1 MRVTIYMKEQ
11 INENNYSAVA
21 LGFFDGIHQGH
32 RAVIGKM
39 LKVANEKSLT
49 PIVYTFQKNPALLFG
64 RSVEIITPNEERQH
78 ILKDMGVSKVIEDD
92 FLTVKDYSPREF
104 VEKILVEK
112 LNAKEVFCGFN
123 YHFGKG
129 GVADHNTLKEI
140 CKEFSINVTVADQ
153 VVVDGDTV
161 SSTRIRK
168 LIKNGEMEEVN
179 KLLGHRFGYTS
190 VIEQGNHIGRLMDTP
205 TINQKLPDNIAIPKF
220 GVYTSLV
227 TIKGEQYVGVTNVGV
242 KPTVGNYKPLSET
255 WLPEYN
261 GPDLYGEV
269 IDTRLLCFQ
278 RPEKKFDSLAE
289 LEKTIKNDGKNTLI
303 NIKKYIC

>member
-1 MRVTIYMKEQ
+1 MKEQ

-39 LKVANEKSLT
+39 IKVANEKSLT

-64 RSVEIITPNEERQH
+64 RSVEIITPNEERKI
-78 ILKDMGVSKVIEDD
+78 ILKNMGVSKVIEDD

-104 VEKILVEK
+104 VKKILVEK

-140 CKEFSINVTVADQ
+140 CKEFSINVTVTDQ

-168 LIKNGEMEEVN
+168 LIKNGEME
-179 KLLGHRFGYTS
+179 
-190 VIEQGNHIGRLMDTP
+190 
-205 TINQKLPDNIAIPKF
+205 
-220 GVYTSLV
+220 
-227 TIKGEQYVGVTNVGV
+227 
-242 KPTVGNYKPLSET
+242 
-255 WLPEYN
+255 
-261 GPDLYGEV
+261 
-269 IDTRLLCFQ
+269 
-278 RPEKKFDSLAE
+278 
-289 LEKTIKNDGKNTLI
+289 
-303 NIKKYIC
+303 